1 MAIEEL
7 RKNCSNLELINKVN
21 NIIQISNSS
30 FAAIQNRSITINGVT
45 KTFDENGEL
54 VFYSDE
60 LNLSTSPDGTTTSSK
75 QIHKYETMH
84 AFPNRGQNEHLYI
97 AEAENAIYQWVEDSL
112 VYVCVGKNYEEVTVI
127 NGGNAASFSQ
137 E

>member
-7 RKNCSNLELINKVN
+7 RKNCSNLDLINKVN

-30 FAAIQNRSITINGVT
+30 FAAIQNRSITINGIT
-45 KTFDENGEL
+45 KTFDENGNI
-54 VFYSDE
+54 VFYGDE
-60 LNLSTSPDGTTTSSK
+60 LNLGTNPGGTITSNQ
-75 QIHKYETMH
+75 QIHKYETKH

-97 AEAENAIYQWVEDSL
+97 AEAENAIYQWLEDSL
-112 VYVCVGKNYEEVTVI
+112 IYICVGKNYEEVTVI
-127 NGGNAASFSQ
+127 NGGSAAGFSQ

>member
-30 FAAIQNRSITINGVT
+30 FAAIQNRSITINGIT
-45 KTFDENGEL
+45 KTFDENGKL
-54 VFYSDE
+54 VFYGEE
-60 LNLSTSPDGTTTSSK
+60 LNLGTNPDGVVTGAS

-97 AEAENAIYQWVEDSL
+97 AEAENAIYQWLEDSL
-112 VYVCVGKNYEEVTVI
+112 IYVCVGKNYEEITVI
-127 NGGNAASFSQ
+127 NGGSAADFS